1 MAIAQQL
8 SIYHSSLVCFTAG
21 ALNGLLTTWML
32 LKIQEHQL
40 SWQAWRDSTLHVH
53 VTLADEEQTLT
64 PRSSDATV
72 VAGAGG
78 APTADRSTNVADP
91 FMVALPYTL
100 PDP

>member
-1 MAIAQQL
+1 MFLNDANRK
-8 SIYHSSLVCFTAG
+8 HVTG

-32 LKIQEHQL
+32 LKIQEHQA

-53 VTLADEEQTLT
+53 VTLEER
-64 PRSSDATV
+64 PSAAPSDATV
-72 VAGAGG
+72 VADDAGR
-78 APTADRSTNVADP
+78 ATIDRSTNIADP